1 MTTQL
6 IKYGENQCMEFK
18 TSFQKEVISSVV
30 AFANAKGGKILIGV
44 SDGGDILGTDVNK
57 ESLQDWI
64 NQIKLYDD
72 LTIQKVQSGD
82 YSSKTR
88 NRAIARAFKEAG
100 IIERYGSGI
109 ARIKNECKNHGVA
122 EPTFEEFVH
131 GFRVILFKE
140 KIKTTQE
147 TKKLLTKDKIL
158 LELKKDATLTRE
170 ELAKKIWVSA
180 NAIKQHLS
188 KLKDAKKIKRAGST
202 KSGHWEVLL
211 DS

>member
-1 MTTQL
+1 MITQL
-6 IKYGENQCMEFK
+6 IKDGENQY
-18 TSFQKEVISSVV
+18 SVIDVKEYPIKPIAYKNRYYKRIENSNHLMNLDEI
-30 AFANAKGGKILIGV
+30 ANMH
-44 SDGGDILGTDVNK
+44 
-57 ESLQDWI
+57 LQTI
-64 NQIKLYDD
+64 NASDD
-72 LTIQKVQSGD
+72 LTIQKLQSGN

-131 GFRVILFKE
+131 GFRVIIFKE
-140 KIKTTQE
+140 KIETTQETTQE

-170 ELAKKIWVSA
+170 ELAKKIGVSA

-188 KLKDAKKIKRAGST
+188 KLKDEKKIQRVGST